1 MEKYRLTWAKVNDPF
16 FISDKAKSELEK
28 EQFYQTEMPKK
39 EKTNPFVKT
48 EVVNGVTMTKVD
60 LTNYDKG
67 EKIKYDSL
75 SRNTKGGL
83 LKKKRKYIEEL

>member
-1 MEKYRLTWAKVNDPF
+1 
-16 FISDKAKSELEK
+16 
-28 EQFYQTEMPKK
+28 
-39 EKTNPFVKT
+39 
-48 EVVNGVTMTKVD
+48 MTKVD